1 MFAST
6 SLRRLLPGAAVLLLL
21 ALSLTGCE
29 EGSVTA
35 PEIEQGGDD
44 NTLFRSYVALG
55 NSITAGFQS
64 GGIVDTT
71 QEASYAALLAEQ
83 MNTPFGI
90 PALNKPGCP
99 PPFVR
104 FFDDNGVPVQER
116 PSGTTAE
123 TCALRAS
130 QIPERVNNVAL
141 PFAAAADATSN
152 ETGNERSANFAQF
165 FLGGRTMAQAA
176 QDLNPTFATVWLGN
190 NDVLGPATEGSA
202 VTTPQA
208 TFEDEYTQM
217 LDSLEAPGT
226 LKGGVLVGVTNVT
239 FTPFFSP
246 GPVYFALSNLP
257 PSQNPFPPNFDVA
270 SNCDAQDPNTGL
282 TPLVPLSFGFG
293 LIGQAQANPGQT
305 ITLDCGAADTGV
317 LTLTEVGSLVQ
328 TVRQYNA
335 FIQQEA
341 QDRGLAYYNPNG
353 VLQQV
358 YQANNGTPQVPT
370 DDPIPK
376 FPDTDAAQPFGP
388 FFSLDGVHPSDATH
402 RLVASE
408 LVGLINSPES
418 EGGYGADLPAV
429 ENVPALP

>member
-90 PALNKPGCP
+90 PKLSRPGCP

-116 PSGTTAE
+116 PGGATEQA
-123 TCALRAS
+123 CALRES

-141 PFAAAADATSN
+141 PFAAMADVNTDPDNDRAAN
-152 ETGNERSANFAQF
+152 YAQF
-165 FLGGRTMAQAA
+165 FLGGRPMVQAA

-208 TFEDEYTQM
+208 TFEEEYTRM

-246 GPVYFALSNLP
+246 GPVYFNLANLP
-257 PSQNPFPPNFDVA
+257 PSQNPFPSNFDVA

-293 LIGQAQANPGQT
+293 LIGQARANPGQT
-305 ITLDCGAADTGV
+305 VTLDCAASGTGV

-341 QDRGLAYYNPNG
+341 QDRDLAYYNPND

-358 YQANNGTPQVPT
+358 YQDEGPSSQVPT

-376 FPDTDAAQPFGP
+376 FPDTDAPQPFGP
-388 FFSLDGVHPSDATH
+388 FFSLDGVHPSDDTH

-408 LVGLINSPES
+408 LVGLLNSPES

-429 ENVPALP
+429 EDVPALP